1 MNLLQST
8 WELRQRCPQQIL
20 VVVRVEVFTLQITPG
35 LPLAAFGHQRETEQ
49 RSSKSPQ
56 PWLITSFSDTQ
67 LGNTE
72 LFPSSLY
79 SSTT

>member
-35 LPLAAFGHQRETEQ
+35 LPLAAFGH
-49 RSSKSPQ
+49 
-56 PWLITSFSDTQ
+56 
-67 LGNTE
+67 
-72 LFPSSLY
+72 
-79 SSTT
+79 